1 MLGVEEHRHEIP
13 LLSKEPDLLHA
24 GGIQERGRSH
34 HDDAEARGAD
44 DPVGDLMA
52 VGIGVL
58 GPVGRKARY
67 ALQLELGLEPLAEP
81 DEVEVLAVVPNVDVA
96 AAELRV

>member
-1 MLGVEEHRHEIP
+1 
-13 LLSKEPDLLHA
+13 
-24 GGIQERGRSH
+24 
-34 HDDAEARGAD
+34 
-44 DPVGDLMA
+44 MA